1 MSDSFAIA
9 TVTAAMAYLLESE
22 GVTVTTNPPDLTG
35 NDEAR
40 INIFLYQVTP
50 NPGYRNIDTPARSYS
65 GELVSRQQLGLDLHY
80 LLTAYG
86 KSDDELSSQK
96 VLAQTMRVLHE
107 NPILTRDIIAQAL
120 ADPMIADLPDMDSA
134 DLAEQIEVVKL
145 TMQSLSLEELTK
157 IWSSFFKT
165 GSYRISVAYKATV
178 VLLDGKKEPRS
189 TMPVRKVN
197 SYVRVSRAPE
207 ITYVEPQMLAWTLGG
222 MKIKIVGRNL
232 RADIVKIDFGEEGLE
247 PEDMPDPIPPA
258 LGEEISPNELAIDIP
273 DTVGPGIRQVRVMHP
288 LSIGTPETLHKGLE
302 SNVGLF
308 AVVPVITDIPTTSV
322 ARGAKLTVKFE
333 PAITRE
339 QYAEVIISTYKPL
352 PIEWP
357 AANPAT
363 TNTVQVII
371 PSNYTTLNKDLPVR
385 LRVDGA
391 ESQPDELEIKW
402 HNKFKRPVVKIT

>member
-22 GVTVTTNPPDLTG
+22 GVTVTTNPPDLSG
-35 NDEAR
+35 NEEAR

-50 NPGYRNIDTPARSYS
+50 NLGYRNIDTPARSYS
-65 GELVSRQQLGLDLHY
+65 GELVSKQQLGLDLHY

-107 NPILTRDIIAQAL
+107 NPILTRDLITQAL
-120 ADPMIADLPDMDSA
+120 ADSTIADLPDMDSA
-134 DLAEQIEVVKL
+134 NLADQVEIVKL
-145 TMQSLSLEELTK
+145 TMQSLSLEDLTK

-165 GSYRISVAYKATV
+165 GSYRISVAYKATA
-178 VLLDGKKEPRS
+178 VLLDGKMQPRS

-197 SYVRVSRAPE
+197 SYVNPMRAPE
-207 ITYVEPQMLAWTLGG
+207 ITYIEPQMLPWTSGG
-222 MKIKIVGRNL
+222 MEIKIVGRNL
-232 RADIVKIDFGEEGLE
+232 KADVVKIDFGEGLE
-247 PEDMPDPIPPA
+247 PDDMPDPIPPA
-258 LGEEISPNELAIDIP
+258 PNKEISPDEIAVAIP
-273 DTVGPGIRQVRVMHP
+273 DTVAPGIKQVRVVHP
-288 LSIGTPETLHKGLE
+288 LSIGTPETLHKGPE

-308 AVVPVITDIPTTSV
+308 AVVPVITDIPVTSV

-333 PAITRE
+333 PAINRDQQT
-339 QYAEVIISTYKPL
+339 QVIISTNKPL

-357 AANPAT
+357 ASNPAT
-363 TNTVQVII
+363 TNTVQVTI
-371 PSNYTTLNKDLPVR
+371 PSDYALNKDLPVR

-391 ESQPDELEIKW
+391 ESQPDELELKW